1 VGPCAHAVVWMLL
14 LVGLAVCPSREA
26 TAQTA
31 RGAPKLSEA
40 ERIVREWALRGI
52 VISDAGRSAVLE
64 HLPSGRQELLGVGA
78 AMTRS
83 VAVVTID
90 PDRVVLNAEGGA
102 TVTLRLSHGEQ
113 GRIVRR
119 PVPAARGVPPP
130 MMGRRRGR

>member
-1 VGPCAHAVVWMLL
+1 MLL
-14 LVGLAVCPSREA
+14 VVGLVVGLFEEA

-31 RGAPKLSEA
+31 RDAPQLSEG
-40 ERIVREWALRGI
+40 ERIVREWALRGV

-78 AMTRS
+78 AMTRG
-83 VAVVTID
+83 VAVATID
-90 PDRVVLNAEGGA
+90 PDRVVLNTGGGT
-102 TVTLRLSHGEQ
+102 TVTLRLSHGGQ

-119 PVPAARGVPPP
+119 PVRAARGLPPP